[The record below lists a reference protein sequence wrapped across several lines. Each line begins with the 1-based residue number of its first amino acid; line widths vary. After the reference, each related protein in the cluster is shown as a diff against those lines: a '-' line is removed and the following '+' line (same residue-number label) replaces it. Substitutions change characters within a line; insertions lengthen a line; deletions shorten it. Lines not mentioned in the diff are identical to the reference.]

1 MGIVLKQSLK
11 NTIITYIGF
20 GIGAVNTL
28 YLYPIFLGATYY
40 ALTNYILSAANVIMP
55 LFAIGMQ
62 NTLVKFYAQYQTEKE
77 RSQFLSFT
85 VLFPLLMCIPLAIIG
100 IFFFDDILTFVSKKN
115 PVVKTFIL
123 LIPFI
128 GICMAYFEIFYA
140 WARVHMH
147 SVFGNFI
154 KEVGLRLFSL
164 FTLIGVYYNWI
175 TVVQF
180 VYVTAGIYLLA
191 LVVTMF
197 YAFYIK
203 KPVFQFVIPA
213 NVKDILVYTFY
224 IILSGS
230 VANLL
235 LDGDKIMLNQ
245 YMKIENIAYY
255 SVATYIALVIS
266 VPSRAMHQI
275 VYPITAKLM
284 HENKHDELNDLY
296 KKTSINLQI
305 VGGFV
310 MLCIFV
316 NIEQLYEMVP
326 KDYSGGIIVV
336 FMIGLSKYFDLILG
350 NNNAII
356 FNSKYYRAVLFLG
369 VGLVILTVVLNMIF
383 IPLYGIIGSA
393 FATLLSITCY
403 SLAKLLFVVKR
414 MHLYP
419 FTKQTLH
426 SIGITFIVFLL
437 FYFWEFPVNS
447 SVSNGLRS
455 ILVLVAIGLKSL
467 LVTFVYTYMNYKFVV
482 SPEINQTLDKVFF
495 KFKRNK

>member
-1 MGIVLKQSLK
+1 MGIVLNQSFK

-20 GIGAVNTL
+20 GIGAINTL
-28 YLYPIFLGATYY
+28 YLYPVFLGATYY

-62 NTLVKFYAQYQTEKE
+62 NTLVKFYSQYKTEEE
-77 RSQFLSFT
+77 REQFLSFT
-85 VLFPLLMCIPLAIIG
+85 ALFPLLMCIPLGIIG
-100 IFFFDDILTFVSKKN
+100 LFFFDDITAFVSKKN
-115 PVVKTFIL
+115 PVVKEFML

-154 KEVGLRLFSL
+154 KEVGLRLFSSVAL
-164 FTLIGVYYNWI
+164 IGLYFGWITLIE
-175 TVVQF
+175 F
-180 VYVTAGIYLLA
+180 VYVTAGIYFVAFL
-191 LVVTMF
+191 VTMF

-203 KPVFQFVIPA
+203 RPNFQITIPE
-213 NVKDILVYTFY
+213 NVKSVMEYTFY

-245 YMKIENIAYY
+245 YMEIENIAYY

-275 VYPITAKLM
+275 VYPITARLM

-296 KKTSINLQI
+296 KRTSINLQI

-316 NIEQLYEMVP
+316 NINQLYEIVP
-326 KDYSGGIIVV
+326 EEYRGGVPVV

-356 FNSKYYRAVLFLG
+356 FNTKYYKTVLFLG
-369 VGLVILTVVLNMIF
+369 LGLVILTFILNVIF
-383 IPLYGIIGSA
+383 IPLYGIMGSA
-393 FATLLSITCY
+393 FATLLSITFY
-403 SLAKLLFVVKR
+403 SLAKLLFVVRKL
-414 MHLYP
+414 HLYP
-419 FTKQTLH
+419 FTIQNLYSLAVTAVL
-426 SIGITFIVFLL
+426 FLV
-437 FYFWEFPVNS
+437 FYFWEFPVYP
-447 SVSNGLRS
+447 L
-455 ILVLVAIGLKSL
+455 IGIALKSIF
-467 LVTFVYTYMNYKFVV
+467 VTIFYLYLNYKFTI
-482 SPEINQTLDKVFF
+482 SPDINNVIDGLLRKVGV
-495 KFKRNK
+495 KI

>member
-1 MGIVLKQSLK
+1 MGIVLNQSLR

-20 GIGAVNTL
+20 GIGGISTL
-28 YLYPIFLGATYY
+28 FLFPPILGKTFYG
-40 ALTNYILSAANVIMP
+40 LSNYILSCANVIMP

-62 NTLVKFYAQYQTEKE
+62 NTLVKFYSQCKTEKE
-77 RSQFLSFT
+77 RNEFLSFT
-85 VLFPLLMCIPLAIIG
+85 VLFPILFIGLILLIG
-100 IFFFDDILTFVSKKN
+100 LFFYDEIAFFITKKN
-115 PVVKTFIL
+115 PIVKDFIW

-140 WARVHMH
+140 WARVHMF

-154 KEVGLRLFSL
+154 KEVGLRSFSL
-164 FTLIGVYYNWI
+164 IALIGIYFKWI
-175 TVVQF
+175 TVVDF
-180 VYVTAGIYLLA
+180 IYLTAGIYFVAFL
-191 LVVTMF
+191 VTMF
-197 YAFYIK
+197 YAFRIK
-203 KPVFQFVIPA
+203 KPVFQLTMPH
-213 NVKDILVYTFY
+213 NVKAILEYTVY

-245 YMKIENIAYY
+245 YMDIGNIAFY

-284 HENKHDELNDLY
+284 HENKHDELNSLY

-316 NIEQLYEMVP
+316 NINQLYEMVP
-326 KDYSGGIIVV
+326 KEYSGGITVV
-336 FMIGLSKYFDLILG
+336 FMIGISKYFDLILG

-369 VGLVILTVVLNMIF
+369 VALVFLTIILNMIF
-383 IPLYGIIGSA
+383 IPLFGIIGSA

-403 SLAKLLFVVKR
+403 SVAKLLFVVKR

-419 FTKQTLH
+419 FTKQTIH
-426 SIGITFIVFLL
+426 SLAITFVVFLL
-437 FYFWEFPVNS
+437 FYFWKFPLNP
-447 SVSNGLRS
+447 
-455 ILVLVAIGLKSL
+455 IIAIGLKSI
-467 LVTFVYTYMNYKFVV
+467 LVTVVYVFINYKFVV
-482 SPEINQTLDKVFF
+482 SPEINQTLDTVLLKI
-495 KFKRNK
+495 KRNK

>member
-1 MGIVLKQSLK
+1 MGIVLNQSLK

-20 GIGAVNTL
+20 AVGGVSTL
-28 YLYPIFLGATYY
+28 FLFPPILGKTYY
-40 ALTNYILSAANVIMP
+40 GLSNYILSCANVIMP

-62 NTLVKFYAQYQTEKE
+62 NTLVKFYSQCKTEKE
-77 RSQFLSFT
+77 ENQFLSFT
-85 VLFPLLMCIPLAIIG
+85 VLFPLFLCIPLILIG
-100 IFFFDDILTFVSKKN
+100 LFFYDEIAFFMTKKN
-115 PVVKTFIL
+115 PIVKDFIY
-123 LIPFI
+123 LIPFT
-128 GICMAYFEIFYA
+128 GLCMAYFEIFYA

-154 KEVGLRLFSL
+154 KEVGLRLFS
-164 FTLIGVYYNWI
+164 
-175 TVVQF
+175 VVGLL
-180 VYVTAGIYLLA
+180 GIYFKLITAIDFIYLTA
-191 LVVTMF
+191 VIYFVAFLVTML
-197 YAFYIK
+197 YAFKVK
-203 KPVFQFVIPA
+203 KPVFQFSIPH
-213 NVKDILVYTFY
+213 NVKAILEYTFY

-245 YMKIENIAYY
+245 YMDIGNIAYY

-296 KKTSINLQI
+296 KKTSINLQL

-326 KDYSGGIIVV
+326 KEYAGGIVVV

-356 FNSKYYRAVLFLG
+356 FNSKYYRMVLFLG
-369 VGLVILTVVLNMIF
+369 LMLVFVTLVLNMIF

-393 FATLLSITCY
+393 FATLLSITLY
-403 SLAKLLFVVKR
+403 SVAKLMFVVKR

-419 FTKQTLH
+419 FTKQTLY
-426 SIGITFIVFLL
+426 SIGITFVLFLL
-437 FYFWEFPVNS
+437 FYFWKFPFHPII
-447 SVSNGLRS
+447 G
-455 ILVLVAIGLKSL
+455 IGLKSI
-467 LVTFVYTYMNYKFVV
+467 LVTVLYVYLNYKWVI
-482 SPEINQTLDKVFF
+482 SIEINRFLDTIFTKL
-495 KFKRNK
+495 KLKS

>member
-1 MGIVLKQSLK
+1 MGIVLNQSLK
-11 NTIITYIGF
+11 NTVITYIGF
-20 GIGAVNTL
+20 GIGAINTI
-28 YLYPIFLGATYY
+28 YLYPVFLGATYY
-40 ALTNYILSAANVIMP
+40 ALTNYITSSANVIMP

-62 NTLVKFYAQYQTEKE
+62 NTLVKYYSQYETEDEK
-77 RSQFLSFT
+77 SQFLSFT
-85 VLFPLLMCIPLAIIG
+85 VLFPLLLCIPLILIG
-100 IFFFDDILTFVSKKN
+100 LFFYDDIAYFVSKKN
-115 PVVKTFIL
+115 AVVREFL
-123 LIPFI
+123 WLIPFTALS
-128 GICMAYFEIFYA
+128 MAYFEIFYA

-154 KEVGLRLFSL
+154 KEVGLRLLCL
-164 FTLIGVYYNWI
+164 FALICVYYKWM
-175 TVVQF
+175 TVIEF
-180 VYVTAGIYLLA
+180 VYVMAGIYFFA
-191 LVVTMF
+191 FVITMF

-203 KPVFQFVIPA
+203 RPNFQFSIPE
-213 NVKDILVYTFY
+213 NLKHILEYTFY

-235 LDGDKIMLNQ
+235 LDGDKMILNQ

-284 HENKHDELNDLY
+284 HENKQEELNALY

-316 NIEQLYEMVP
+316 NINQLYEMVP
-326 KDYSGGIIVV
+326 KEYSGGILVV

-356 FNSKYYRAVLFLG
+356 FNSKYYRMVLFLG
-369 VGLVILTVVLNMIF
+369 LMLVFLTITLNMFF
-383 IPLYGIIGSA
+383 IPRYGIIGSA
-393 FATLLSITCY
+393 FATLLSVTLY

-419 FTKQTLH
+419 FTNQTVYSLL
-426 SIGITFIVFLL
+426 ITFILFIL
-437 FYFWEFPVNS
+437 FYFWEFPFHPIVAIGMKS
-447 SVSNGLRS
+447 
-455 ILVLVAIGLKSL
+455 VLVAMLY
-467 LVTFVYTYMNYKFVV
+467 VYINYKFVV
-482 SPEINQTLDKVFF
+482 SPEINQVLDTIL
-495 KFKRNK
+495 KRLKIK

>member
-1 MGIVLKQSLK
+1 MGIVLNQSLK

-20 GIGAVNTL
+20 GIGAINTL

-100 IFFFDDILTFVSKKN
+100 LFFFDDILAFVSKKN

-123 LIPFI
+123 LIPFT
-128 GICMAYFEIFYA
+128 GLCMAYFEIFYA

-164 FTLIGVYYNWI
+164 ITLIGVYYHWI

-191 LVVTMF
+191 LIVTMF

-203 KPVFQFVIPA
+203 RPVFQFVIPE

-284 HENKHDELNDLY
+284 HENKHDELNNLY

-316 NIEQLYEMVP
+316 NINQLYELVP
-326 KDYSGGIIVV
+326 KDYSGGITVV

-369 VGLVILTVVLNMIF
+369 VGLVVLTVVLNMIF
-383 IPLYGIIGSA
+383 IPLFGIIGSA

-426 SIGITFIVFLL
+426 SIGITFVVFLL
-437 FYFWEFPVNS
+437 FYYWKFPINP
-447 SVSNGLRS
+447 L
-455 ILVLVAIGLKSL
+455 IAIGLKSI
-467 LVTFVYTYMNYKFVV
+467 LVTIVYVFINYKFVV
-482 SPEINQTLDKVFF
+482 SPEINQTLDKVML
-495 KFKRNK
+495 KIKKNK

>member
-1 MGIVLKQSLK
+1 MGIVLNQSFK

-20 GIGAVNTL
+20 AIGAINTL
-28 YLYPIFLGATYY
+28 YLYPVFLGATYY

-62 NTLVKFYAQYQTEKE
+62 NTLVKFYSQYKTEEE
-77 RSQFLSFT
+77 REQFLSFT
-85 VLFPLLMCIPLAIIG
+85 ALFPVLMCIPLGIIG
-100 IFFFDDILTFVSKKN
+100 IFFFDDITAFVSKQN
-115 PVVKTFIL
+115 PVVKQFMF
-123 LIPFI
+123 LIPFV
-128 GICMAYFEIFYA
+128 GLCMAYFEIFYA

-154 KEVGLRLFSL
+154 KEVGLRLVSTIALIGLYFHWI
-164 FTLIGVYYNWI
+164 TLI
-175 TVVQF
+175 QF
-180 VYVTAGIYLLA
+180 VYVTVVIYFVAFL
-191 LVVTMF
+191 VTMF

-203 KPVFQFVIPA
+203 KPKFQITIPQ
-213 NVKDILVYTFY
+213 NVKEVMEYTFF

-235 LDGDKIMLNQ
+235 LDGDKLILNQ
-245 YMKIENIAYY
+245 YMEIENIAYY

-284 HENKHDELNDLY
+284 HENKHDELNILY

-316 NIEQLYEMVP
+316 NIDQLYEIVP
-326 KDYSGGIIVV
+326 KEYRGGIPVV

-356 FNSKYYRAVLFLG
+356 FNTKYYRTVLFLG
-369 VGLVILTVVLNMIF
+369 LGLVVLTFVLNIIF
-383 IPLYGIIGSA
+383 IPDYGIMGSA
-393 FATLLSITCY
+393 FATLLSITFY
-403 SLAKLLFVVKR
+403 SLAKLIFVVKKLD
-414 MHLYP
+414 LYP
-419 FTKQTLH
+419 FTKQNLYSLAVTTVL
-426 SIGITFIVFLL
+426 FLV
-437 FYFWEFPVNS
+437 FYFWEFPVYPLI
-447 SVSNGLRS
+447 GIALKS
-455 ILVLVAIGLKSL
+455 ILVTILY
-467 LVTFVYTYMNYKFVV
+467 VYLNYKFNI
-482 SPEINQTLDKVFF
+482 SPDINKVIDMLLR
-495 KFKRNK
+495 KIGIKI

>member
-1 MGIVLKQSLK
+1 MGIVLNQSFK

-20 GIGAVNTL
+20 GIGAINTL
-28 YLYPIFLGATYY
+28 YLYPIYLGATYY

-62 NTLVKFYAQYQTEKE
+62 NTLVKFYSQYNTEEEKE
-77 RSQFLSFT
+77 QFLSFT
-85 VLFPLLMCIPLAIIG
+85 ALFPLLMCIPLGIIG
-100 IFFFDDILTFVSKKN
+100 IFFFDDITNFISKEN
-115 PVVKTFIL
+115 PVVKEFIL

-154 KEVGLRLFSL
+154 KEVGLRLFSSVAL
-164 FTLIGVYYNWI
+164 IGLYFHWITLIE
-175 TVVQF
+175 F
-180 VYVTAGIYLLA
+180 VYLTAAIYFIAFLI
-191 LVVTMF
+191 TMF

-203 KPVFQFVIPA
+203 KPRFQITIPE
-213 NVKDILVYTFY
+213 NVKNVMEYTFF

-235 LDGDKIMLNQ
+235 LDGDKLMLNQ

-284 HENKHDELNDLY
+284 HEDKHDELNNLY

-316 NIEQLYEMVP
+316 NINQLYEIVP
-326 KDYSGGIIVV
+326 EEYRGGIPVV

-356 FNSKYYRAVLFLG
+356 FNTKYYKMVLYLG
-369 VGLVILTVVLNMIF
+369 LGLVILTIILNMIF
-383 IPLYGIIGSA
+383 IPVWGIIGSA
-393 FATLLSITCY
+393 FATLLSITFY

-414 MHLYP
+414 LHLYP
-419 FTKQTLH
+419 FTKQTVESLLL
-426 SIGITFIVFLL
+426 TFVLFLM
-437 FYFWEFPVNS
+437 FYFWEFPFYP
-447 SVSNGLRS
+447 LIS
-455 ILVLVAIGLKSL
+455 IVLKSII
-467 LVTFVYTYMNYKFVV
+467 VTILYVYLNYKFSISV
-482 SPEINQTLDKVFF
+482 EINQVINNLLRKI
-495 KFKRNK
+495 KI

>member
-1 MGIVLKQSLK
+1 MGIVLNQSLK
-11 NTIITYIGF
+11 NTVITYLGF
-20 GIGAVNTL
+20 GIGAINTL
-28 YLYPIFLGATYY
+28 YLYPVFLGATYY
-40 ALTNYILSAANVIMP
+40 AVTNYILSAANVIMP

-62 NTLVKFYAQYQTEKE
+62 NTLVKFYSQCKTEEE
-77 RSQFLSFT
+77 RGRFLSFT
-85 VLFPLLMCIPLAIIG
+85 VLFPFLLCIPIGIIG
-100 IFFFDDILTFVSKKN
+100 LFFFDDLVYFVSKKN
-115 PVVKTFIL
+115 PVVQTFIW
-123 LIPFI
+123 LIPFT
-128 GICMAYFEIFYA
+128 GLCMAYFEIFYA

-164 FTLIGVYYNWI
+164 FAIIGVYFNWI
-175 TVVQF
+175 SIVDF
-180 VYVTAGIYLLA
+180 VYVTSGIYFLA
-191 LVVTMF
+191 LIVTML
-197 YAFYIK
+197 YAFKIK
-203 KPVFQFVIPA
+203 RPNFQFYIPT
-213 NVKDILVYTFY
+213 NVKDILEYTFY

-235 LDGDKIMLNQ
+235 LDGDKLMLNQ
-245 YMKIENIAYY
+245 YLVIENIAYY

-284 HENKHDELNDLY
+284 HENKYEELNALY

-316 NIEQLYEMVP
+316 NISQLYEIVP
-326 KDYSGGIIVV
+326 KEYSGGIIVV

-356 FNSKYYRAVLFLG
+356 FNSKYYRTVLFLG
-369 VGLVILTVVLNMIF
+369 LFLVLITIVLNRIF
-383 IPLYGIIGSA
+383 IPLYGIMGCA
-393 FATLLSITCY
+393 FATLLSITLY

-419 FTKQTLH
+419 FTKETVTSLVV
-426 SIGITFIVFLL
+426 TAVLFLA
-437 FYFWEFPVNS
+437 FYFWEFPLYPLIGIALKSIILTVVYLYVNYKLVIS
-447 SVSNGLRS
+447 KEINDIIDKMLLKFKLRS
-455 ILVLVAIGLKSL
+455 
-467 LVTFVYTYMNYKFVV
+467 
-482 SPEINQTLDKVFF
+482 
-495 KFKRNK
+495 

>member
-1 MGIVLKQSLK
+1 MGIVLNQSLK

-20 GIGAVNTL
+20 AVGGVSTL
-28 YLYPIFLGATYY
+28 FLFPPILGKTYY
-40 ALTNYILSAANVIMP
+40 GLSNYILSCANVIMP

-62 NTLVKFYAQYQTEKE
+62 NTLVKFYSQCKTEKE
-77 RSQFLSFT
+77 KNQFLSFT
-85 VLFPLLMCIPLAIIG
+85 VLFPLLLCIPLILIG
-100 IFFFDDILTFVSKKN
+100 LFFYDDIISFLSKKN
-115 PVVKTFIL
+115 SIVKEYIF
-123 LIPFI
+123 LIPFM
-128 GICMAYFEIFYA
+128 GLCMAYFEIFYA

-154 KEVGLRLFSL
+154 KEVGLRLFSVVGL
-164 FTLIGVYYNWI
+164 LAIYFKWI
-175 TVVQF
+175 TAVDF
-180 VYVTAGIYLLA
+180 IYLTAVIYFVAFLI
-191 LVVTMF
+191 TML
-197 YAFYIK
+197 YAFKIK
-203 KPVFQFVIPA
+203 KPEFQFSIPH
-213 NVKDILVYTFY
+213 NVKAILEYTFY

-235 LDGDKIMLNQ
+235 LDGDKMILNQ
-245 YMKIENIAYY
+245 YMDIENIAFY

-296 KKTSINLQI
+296 KKTSINLQL

-316 NIEQLYEMVP
+316 NIDELYQMLP
-326 KDYSGGIIVV
+326 KEYAGGIWIV

-356 FNSKYYRAVLFLG
+356 FNSKYYRMVLFLG
-369 VGLVILTVVLNMIF
+369 LMLVLVTFVLNIIF

-393 FATLLSITCY
+393 FATLLSITLY
-403 SLAKLLFVVKR
+403 SVAKLIFVVKR

-419 FTKQTLH
+419 FTTQTLH
-426 SIGITFIVFLL
+426 SIYITVVLFIL
-437 FYFWEFPVNS
+437 FYFWQFPFHPII
-447 SVSNGLRS
+447 G
-455 ILVLVAIGLKSL
+455 IGLKSI
-467 LVTFVYTYMNYKFVV
+467 LVTVLYVHLNYKFVISV
-482 SPEINQTLDKVFF
+482 EINRFLDDIF
-495 KFKRNK
+495 KKLKLKS

>member
-1 MGIVLKQSLK
+1 MGIVLNQSLK

-20 GIGAVNTL
+20 GIGGIST
-28 YLYPIFLGATYY
+28 IFLFPPILGKTYY
-40 ALTNYILSAANVIMP
+40 GLSNYILSCANVIMP

-62 NTLVKFYAQYQTEKE
+62 NTLVKFYSQCKTEQE
-77 RSQFLSFT
+77 ENQFLSFT
-85 VLFPLLMCIPLAIIG
+85 VVFPLLLSIPLVLIG
-100 IFFFDDILTFVSKKN
+100 LFFYDDISFFITKKN
-115 PVVKTFIL
+115 PIVKEFVY

-147 SVFGNFI
+147 SVFGNFM
-154 KEVGLRLFSL
+154 KEFGLRLFSL
-164 FTLIGVYYNWI
+164 IALIGIYYHWI
-175 TVVQF
+175 TVVDF
-180 VYVTAGIYLLA
+180 IYLTAGIYFIAFLL
-191 LVVTMF
+191 TML
-197 YAFYIK
+197 YAFKIK
-203 KPVFQFVIPA
+203 KPVFQFSIPHNIKA
-213 NVKDILVYTFY
+213 ILEYTFY

-245 YMKIENIAYY
+245 YMDIGNIAYY

-284 HENKHDELNDLY
+284 HENKHDELNELY
-296 KKTSINLQI
+296 KKTSVNLQL

-316 NIEQLYEMVP
+316 NINQLYEMLP
-326 KDYSGGIIVV
+326 KEYSGGIWIV

-356 FNSKYYRAVLFLG
+356 FNSKYYRMVLFLG
-369 VGLVILTVVLNMIF
+369 LMLVFFTIVLNMIF
-383 IPLYGIIGSA
+383 IPLYGITGSA
-393 FATLLSITCY
+393 FATLLSITLY
-403 SLAKLLFVVKR
+403 SLAKLMFVVKR

-419 FTKQTLH
+419 FTIQNLY
-426 SIGITFIVFLL
+426 SIAITVLLFGL
-437 FYFWEFPVNS
+437 FYFWQFSCHP
-447 SVSNGLRS
+447 
-455 ILVLVAIGLKSL
+455 IIGIILKSA
-467 LVTFVYTYMNYKFVV
+467 LVTFSYLYLNYKMIV
-482 SPEINQTLDKVFF
+482 SVEINKVLEGFSKKMF
-495 KFKRNK
+495 K